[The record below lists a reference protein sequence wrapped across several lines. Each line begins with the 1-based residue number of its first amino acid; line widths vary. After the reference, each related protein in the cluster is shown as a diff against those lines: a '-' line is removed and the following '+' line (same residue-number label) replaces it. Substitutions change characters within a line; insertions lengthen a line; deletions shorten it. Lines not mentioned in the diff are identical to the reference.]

1 MWAAN
6 NDAVG
11 IHSANT
17 AVGFSA
23 LKGSA
28 TPANNTGQYNTAIG
42 STSLINNTSGSR
54 NTVVGQNAATTN
66 TTGSYNTIIGQ
77 EANVA
82 SNNLSNA
89 VAIGASASVS
99 SSNTVSLGS
108 STTTKFV
115 FGIPTTTNSGYALQV
130 GSTTSNGNGA
140 YLTNGGTWTDAS
152 SREFK
157 ENFEVINEEELL
169 AKIEKLDI
177 KKWNYKGT
185 DEVHIGPVAEEFK
198 ELFQLGVKDDNQHIS
213 TLDALKSVQI
223 LNKKVGEKDKQI
235 DDLKER
241 IRKLES
247 LVETLLES
255 KK

>member
-1 MWAAN
+1 MSS
-6 NDAVG
+6 G
-11 IHSANT
+11 R
-17 AVGFSA
+17 
-23 LKGSA
+23 
-28 TPANNTGQYNTAIG
+28 
-42 STSLINNTSGSR
+42 SLISLTIGHSNDGQGVYTLQNLTTGTNNIAMGRGAGTTLISGSS
-54 NTVVGQNAATTN
+54 NVFLGAYSDAAT
-66 TTGSYNTIIGQ
+66 SAII
-77 EANVA
+77 N
-82 SNNLSNA
+82 S

-108 STTTKFV
+108 STSTKFV
-115 FGIPTTTNSGYALQV
+115 FGIPTTTNAGYALQV

-157 ENFEVINEEELL
+157 ENFEVIDEEELL
-169 AKIEKLDI
+169 AKIGKLDI

-198 ELFQLGVKDDNQHIS
+198 ALFDLGVKNDNQHIS
-213 TLDALKSVQI
+213 TLDGNGIALKSVQI
-223 LNKKVGEKDKQI
+223 LSKKADEKDKQI
-235 DDLKER
+235 DELKER

>member
-1 MWAAN
+1 MKN
-6 NDAVG
+6 FN
-11 IHSANT
+11 S
-17 AVGFSA
+17 
-23 LKGSA
+23 
-28 TPANNTGQYNTAIG
+28 IG
-42 STSLINNTSGSR
+42 SGYNSGIGEGSLIALTIGHSNDGQGVYTLQNLTTGTNNIAMGRGAGTTLISGSS
-54 NTVVGQNAATTN
+54 NVFLGAYSDAA
-66 TTGSYNTIIGQ
+66 SSAII
-77 EANVA
+77 N
-82 SNNLSNA
+82 S

-115 FGIPTTTNSGYALQV
+115 FGIPTTTSSGYALQV

-140 YLTNGGTWTDAS
+140 YLTNGGVWTDAS

-157 ENFEVINEEELL
+157 ENFEEIDEEELL
-169 AKIEKLDI
+169 SKIGKLDI

-185 DEVHIGPVAEEFK
+185 DEVHIGPIAEDFK
-198 ELFQLGVKDDNQHIS
+198 ALFELGVKDDNQHIS
-213 TLDALKSVQI
+213 TLDGNGIALKSVQI
-223 LNKKVGEKDKQI
+223 LNKKVGEKEKQI
-235 DDLKER
+235 DELKER

>member
-1 MWAAN
+1 LGAYSDAAS
-6 NDAVG
+6 
-11 IHSANT
+11 SA
-17 AVGFSA
+17 
-23 LKGSA
+23 
-28 TPANNTGQYNTAIG
+28 
-42 STSLINNTSGSR
+42 
-54 NTVVGQNAATTN
+54 
-66 TTGSYNTIIGQ
+66 II
-77 EANVA
+77 
-82 SNNLSNA
+82 NA

-108 STTTKFV
+108 STSTKFV
-115 FGIPTTTNSGYALQV
+115 FGIPTTTNAGYALQV

-157 ENFEVINEEELL
+157 ENFEVIDEEELL
-169 AKIEKLDI
+169 AKVGKLDI

-185 DEVHIGPVAEEFK
+185 DEVHIGPIAEEFK
-198 ELFQLGVKDDNQHIS
+198 ALFELGVKDDNQHIS
-213 TLDALKSVQI
+213 TLDGNGIALKSVQI
-223 LNKKVGEKDKQI
+223 LNKKVGEKEKQI
-235 DDLKER
+235 DELKER